1 MIAGRI
7 VWGIAKLIMGKI
19 MGTEFVYVASV
30 ADAFVTAL
38 LGIGVQLV
46 LIPAIV
52 YAMDKAGLNLNKA

>member
-1 MIAGRI
+1 
-7 VWGIAKLIMGKI
+7 
-19 MGTEFVYVASV
+19 MGTEFVYFASV